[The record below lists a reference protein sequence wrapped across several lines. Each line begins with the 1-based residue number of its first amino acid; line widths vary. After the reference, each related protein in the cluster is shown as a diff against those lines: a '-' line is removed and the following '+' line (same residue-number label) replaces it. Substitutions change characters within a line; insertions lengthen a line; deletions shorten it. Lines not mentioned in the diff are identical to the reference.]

1 MGIDPVQNKAHSKGR
16 RLLTETDEVLRAA
29 QNGVGTHIVSA
40 VVSVVGAGLDD
51 GVEINAA
58 HTQPLQIREL
68 FLNAPESAAVKI
80 IRAVSGLKGAGQIAG
95 RLGKAFMQLR
105 GLAQREMI
113 FYAPLRRC
121 VVRKAEAVGKDLV
134 HDAAAKPFRRV
145 KSCL

>member
-1 MGIDPVQNKAHSKGR
+1 MQTPPPGRRLSGIAAPAVEVDAVGPGMGIDPVQNKAHSKGR

-29 QNGVGTHIVSA
+29 QNGVGTHIVCA

-80 IRAVSGLKGAGQIAG
+80 IRAVSGLKG
-95 RLGKAFMQLR
+95 R
-105 GLAQREMI
+105 G
-113 FYAPLRRC
+113 
-121 VVRKAEAVGKDLV
+121 
-134 HDAAAKPFRRV
+134 
-145 KSCL
+145 